1 MTGAG
6 FEGTSI
12 TIIQYGNI
20 YGTGWI
26 FYLTDMVVTKVTH
39 DEAVDV
45 TYSNITG
52 TQVTIQVTPIL
63 VLLI

>member
-1 MTGAG
+1 MG
-6 FEGTSI
+6 
-12 TIIQYGNI
+12 
-20 YGTGWI
+20 
-26 FYLTDMVVTKVTH
+26 VTEVTH
-39 DEAVDV
+39 DEAIDF

>member
-1 MTGAG
+1 MG
-6 FEGTSI
+6 
-12 TIIQYGNI
+12 
-20 YGTGWI
+20 
-26 FYLTDMVVTKVTH
+26 VTEVIH
-39 DEAVDV
+39 DETVDV

>member
-1 MTGAG
+1 MG
-6 FEGTSI
+6 
-12 TIIQYGNI
+12 
-20 YGTGWI
+20 
-26 FYLTDMVVTKVTH
+26 VTEVTH

-52 TQVTIQVTPIL
+52 TQLTIQVKPIL

>member
-1 MTGAG
+1 M
-6 FEGTSI
+6 
-12 TIIQYGNI
+12 
-20 YGTGWI
+20 
-26 FYLTDMVVTKVTH
+26 DVTEVTH

-52 TQVTIQVTPIL
+52 TQVNIQVTPIL

>member
-1 MTGAG
+1 M
-6 FEGTSI
+6 
-12 TIIQYGNI
+12 
-20 YGTGWI
+20 
-26 FYLTDMVVTKVTH
+26 DVTEVTH

-45 TYSNITG
+45 AYSNITG